1 MTRISNLRSGSVLL
15 TASLGTLLVLA
26 DYTAP
31 LTTLAP
37 TARALH
43 AGLTAQTWVL
53 TGMLLGLAALLLTM
67 GSAADDYGRRRVFRG
82 GAALM
87 LLSAALSA
95 AAPDT
100 GVFIA
105 GRVLQGCAGAAL
117 LASSLGLV
125 GHAYPSGPLRVRATG
140 IWGASVG
147 LGIAAGPVYAAL
159 AERAIGWRSV
169 YWGLALLSAVVLVL
183 AAGVS
188 ESRSERR
195 RRLDSAGVATL
206 AAGSACIVAG
216 LAQGRFG
223 WGRADVLVLLV
234 IGVLLLASFVLVES
248 RVAGPMLELSLLR
261 NPGFVAS
268 CGGALFTGLAIVGIM
283 SYLPT
288 ILELS
293 LGQSPLAASGILAI
307 WSGLSFVVALQARR
321 FASRVRATT
330 QVAGS
335 LLACAAGEAAL
346 YGLHVGESWLQV
358 APGLAIAG
366 IGSGIL
372 NAALARLAVAS
383 VPPRRS
389 AMGSGA
395 NNTFRYIGSSL
406 GVAVVVTVVAQGSS
420 ARGHAEA
427 LAAGANQAVVVSA
440 LLCLAGAVTCALT
453 RVAETRAAC
462 APMPAPGEES
472 AALPHGAVV
481 DGRAAR
487 G

>member
-1 MTRISNLRSGSVLL
+1 MARISTLRSGSVLL

-26 DYTAP
+26 DYTSP

-37 TARALH
+37 TAVALH

-53 TGMLLGLAALLLTM
+53 TGTLVGLAALLLTM
-67 GSAADDYGRRRVFRG
+67 GSAADDYGRRRVFGG

-125 GHAYPSGPLRVRATG
+125 GHAYPSGPLRVRAAG

-147 LGIAAGPVYAAL
+147 LGIAVGPVYAAL
-159 AERAIGWRSV
+159 VERAIGWRSV
-169 YWGLALLSAVVLVL
+169 YWGLALLSAVVLAL

-188 ESRSERR
+188 ESRSERP

-206 AAGSACIVAG
+206 AAGSACVVAG
-216 LAQGRFG
+216 LAQGRYG

-234 IGVLLLASFVLVES
+234 IGVLLLATFVLVES
-248 RVAGPMLELSLLR
+248 RVAEPMLELSLLR

-268 CGGALFTGLAIVGIM
+268 CGGALFTGLAIVGLM

-288 ILELS
+288 ILERS

-321 FASRVRATT
+321 FATRVRATT

-335 LLACAAGEAAL
+335 LVACAVGEAAL
-346 YGLHVGESWLQV
+346 YGLHAGGSWLRV
-358 APGLAIAG
+358 VPGLVIAG

-383 VPPRRS
+383 VPPQRS

-395 NNTFRYIGSSL
+395 NNTARYIGSSL
-406 GVAVVVTVVAQGSS
+406 GVAVIVTVVAQGTS
-420 ARGHAEA
+420 ARGRAEA

-440 LLCLAGAVTCALT
+440 LLCLVGAVICALA
-453 RVAETRAAC
+453 RIAEI
-462 APMPAPGEES
+462 
-472 AALPHGAVV
+472 
-481 DGRAAR
+481 RAAR
-487 G
+487 APIPAQGAESATVLHGATADKTGASG